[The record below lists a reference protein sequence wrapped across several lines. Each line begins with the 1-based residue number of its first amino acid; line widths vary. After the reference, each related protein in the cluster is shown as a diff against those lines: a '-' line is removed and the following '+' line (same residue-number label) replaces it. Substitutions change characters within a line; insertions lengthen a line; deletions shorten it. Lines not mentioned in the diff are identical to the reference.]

1 MRKNLYPLVRRS
13 NHRYIMLF
21 LIIWPKFV
29 ENGAVG
35 EGGHA
40 QGLNHD
46 SQSPFFTNYNSHPV
60 MRKNLYLLV
69 RRSTP

>member
-1 MRKNLYPLVRRS
+1 
-13 NHRYIMLF
+13 MLF

-40 QGLNHD
+40 QGLNHA
-46 SQSPFFTNYNSHPV
+46 SQLPFLTHYNAHLV
-60 MRKNLYLLV
+60 MRKNLYLFV
-69 RRSTP
+69 RRSPP